1 GMENELQWLVTQ
13 GLTLQ
18 AGLTV
23 MNPHLSEN
31 YCGAINPDGSPITDC
46 PIPPGEA
53 PPNNYAPSGT
63 QLPGTSKVKGNLVA
77 RYDFPLGNWQSYG
90 QAAYVYQSSQ
100 WPDLRITPREQIGQQ
115 PAFSL
120 LNLSAGIGRDSYS
133 IDLFV
138 TNVFD
143 ERGETFRFTQCKV
156 CSMVNSYVVPTQP
169 RTFALRWTQKF

>member
-1 GMENELQWLVTQ
+1 AWLDNHLRYNGAFFYEEWTNFQFAFLGANGLTRIANAGGAVSYGMENELQWLVTQ

-90 QAAYVYQSSQ
+90 QAA
-100 WPDLRITPREQIGQQ
+100 
-115 PAFSL
+115 
-120 LNLSAGIGRDSYS
+120 
-133 IDLFV
+133 
-138 TNVFD
+138 
-143 ERGETFRFTQCKV
+143 
-156 CSMVNSYVVPTQP
+156 
-169 RTFALRWTQKF
+169 